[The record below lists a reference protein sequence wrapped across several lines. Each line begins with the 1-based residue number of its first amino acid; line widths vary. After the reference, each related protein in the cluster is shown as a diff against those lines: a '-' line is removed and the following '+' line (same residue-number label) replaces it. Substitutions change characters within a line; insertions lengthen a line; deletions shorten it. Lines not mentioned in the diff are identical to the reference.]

1 MARLAL
7 RLTVVVAWAQFSFPT
22 RRSSDLVACTQAV
35 LVTGPAGAVDDT
47 VAVTVRL
54 AGWHGW
60 RGVMS
65 KVMTP
70 PPWVHHEGVVAV
82 RLAGTESVT
91 SALPTDD
98 GPVLVTV
105 MV

>member
-7 RLTVVVAWAQFSFPT
+7 RLMVVVAWAQLFELFGSASPV
-22 RRSSDLVACTQAV
+22 VACTHAV
-35 LVTGPAGAVDDT
+35 LVTGPPGAVDDT

-54 AGWHGW
+54 AVWPG
-60 RGVMS
+60 RRVPIS
-65 KVMTP
+65 QVMTP
-70 PPWVHHEGVVAV
+70 PPWVHPEGVVAV

-91 SALPTDD
+91 SALPTEE

>member
-7 RLTVVVAWAQFSFPT
+7 RLTVVVACARWYARYWRDWSAVVC
-22 RRSSDLVACTQAV
+22 SSDL

-54 AGWHGW
+54 AVWPGR
-60 RGVMS
+60 RGPIS
-65 KVMTP
+65 QVMTP
-70 PPWVHHEGVVAV
+70 PPWVDRKSVGVGKEG
-82 RLAGTESVT
+82 GTGWAA
-91 SALPTDD
+91 SALNNDD
-98 GPVLVTV
+98 GPVLVSG

>member
-7 RLTVVVAWAQFSFPT
+7 RLLLSFPT
-22 RRSSDLVACTQAV
+22 RRSSDLFGSASPVVACTHAV
-35 LVTGPAGAVDDT
+35 LVTGPPGAVDDT

-54 AGWHGW
+54 AVWPG
-60 RGVMS
+60 RRDPISQVML
-65 KVMTP
+65 P
-70 PPWVHHEGVVAV
+70 PPWVHPEGVVAV

-91 SALPTDD
+91 SALPTEE